1 MARPKN
7 WKAICAVA
15 AELLV
20 ARELDGEEVEHLID
34 VADGNAT
41 RSEFETLRQMQQ
53 ALRDP
58 SRRSTKDP

>member
-1 MARPKN
+1 MAFHPDFRHFEAVMQNRRP
-7 WKAICAVA
+7 
-15 AELLV
+15 
-20 ARELDGEEVEHLID
+20 ARLPVYEHLID